1 MSHTPLKIVKL
12 LNEVINEIG
21 DLKNV
26 NPYDF
31 DQESKYNYVFYTD
44 DNIKVEVDF
53 EILDELSLK
62 FLKFPPAAQ
71 TDKADRI
78 YNVSYTVG
86 GVSTQYKK
94 TDISYFYKII
104 KTVSAILLDFLKQN
118 PNSILTI
125 VGEGKK
131 GEIGDA
137 QKSRYYLQSALQ
149 NLPSGYRIG
158 EVSYGSSKGIYV
170 GPVYK

>member
-31 DQESKYNYVFYTD
+31 EQQSKYNYVFYTD
-44 DNIKVEVDF
+44 DNIKVEVNF
-53 EILDELSLK
+53 EVLDELSLK
-62 FLKFPPAAQ
+62 FLKFPPVAQ
-71 TDKADRI
+71 KDKADGV
-78 YNVSYTVG
+78 YNVGFDVG
-86 GVSTQYKK
+86 GSTTQYKK
-94 TDISYFYKII
+94 TDITYFYKII
-104 KTVSAILLDFLKQN
+104 KTVSVIILDFLKQN

-131 GEIGDA
+131 GEIGDT

-158 EVSYGSSKGIYV
+158 EVGYGSSKGIYV